1 MSFEPFPDR
10 SLDAPLLN
18 SIDDDIDRQLR
29 PCDFVGQFP
38 FVSGFLLERGNAE
51 KEMAVSF
58 NLQQPLDVANQ
69 LAAITLKGAG

>member
-1 MSFEPFPDR
+1 
-10 SLDAPLLN
+10 
-18 SIDDDIDRQLR
+18 
-29 PCDFVGQFP
+29 VGQFP